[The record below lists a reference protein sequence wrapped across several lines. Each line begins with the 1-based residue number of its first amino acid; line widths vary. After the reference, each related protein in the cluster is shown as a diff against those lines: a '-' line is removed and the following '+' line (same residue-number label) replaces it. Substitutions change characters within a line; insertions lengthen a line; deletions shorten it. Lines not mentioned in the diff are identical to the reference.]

1 MKIAVLIGARPQFIK
16 AAPLCHELQS
26 RNLEFELI
34 HSGQHYDENLS
45 DVFFAELGIPRP
57 NLHLEIPRTTEAE
70 QRDFIQERCVAY
82 LKEHVVDVMLVF
94 GDTTTTLAGAYAARD
109 LGLPL
114 VHVEAGL
121 RSFNDAMPEE
131 YNRIHTDR
139 ISTVLCCPSER
150 SVEQLRIEGIYT
162 RDAQASPSIENP
174 RVLNVG
180 DIMMD
185 NLRVEKEKLGDPIVP
200 MDAKKVL
207 VTLHRQSNVDDP
219 IRLRKII
226 ESMTQWA
233 EQRGWNYVF
242 PVHPRTRQRLEHLP
256 DLLQSMQESKHWE
269 LRDPIG
275 FEKMLRLQLEVAF
288 AVSDSGGLPKEM
300 HFFNKSTLIMRT
312 ETEWVELLE
321 HHWAKC
327 VEPDAVALDAA
338 WAELSQFSDPE
349 RPQFLYGA
357 GRSAEAVVDALV
369 DLM

>member
-26 RNLEFELI
+26 RKLEFELI

-70 QRDFIQERCVAY
+70 QRDFIHRRCVEY
-82 LKEHVVDVMLVF
+82 LTENPVDVMLVF

-109 LGLPL
+109 LKLPL

-150 SVEQLRIEGIYT
+150 SVEQLRAEGIYT
-162 RDAQASPSIENP
+162 RDPQSPPSVENP

-185 NLRVEKEKLGDPIVP
+185 NLRIEKEKLGDETVS
-200 MDAKKVL
+200 MDPKKVL

-219 IRLRKII
+219 LRLRKII

-233 EQRGWNYVF
+233 EQRGWHYIF
-242 PVHPRTRQRLEHLP
+242 PVHPRTRQRLQSDP
-256 DLLQSMQESKHWE
+256 DLLLSMQESEHWE

-275 FEKMLRLQLEVAF
+275 FEKMLRLQLEVSF

-312 ETEWVELLE
+312 ETEWVELLD

-327 VEPDAVALDAA
+327 VEPDVATLEAA
-338 WAELSQFSDPE
+338 WTEMASFSDRE
-349 RPQFLYGA
+349 RPQFLYGS
-357 GRSAEAVVDALV
+357 GHSAAAVVDALV
-369 DLM
+369 ALM